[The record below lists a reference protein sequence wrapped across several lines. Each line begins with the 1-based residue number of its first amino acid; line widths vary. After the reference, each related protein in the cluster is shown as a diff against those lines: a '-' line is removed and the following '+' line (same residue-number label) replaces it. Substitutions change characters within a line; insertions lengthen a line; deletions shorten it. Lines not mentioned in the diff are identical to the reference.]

1 MKPQSVSTY
10 RVSLL
15 SAAIAASLLIPT
27 GAAMAQQ
34 QEPEVEEVVVT
45 GSFIRRS
52 EGFQAASPILQFDA
66 EDIAKSYCQFWCL
79 ASRIKRPS
87 DWLSSPRFHL

>member
-1 MKPQSVSTY
+1 MKPQSVFTY

-27 GAAMAQQ
+27 GAVIA

-45 GSFIRRS
+45 GSFIRRT

-66 EDIAKSYCQFWCL
+66 EDIATEGTD
-79 ASRIKRPS
+79 RKR
-87 DWLSSPRFHL
+87 HV

>member
-66 EDIAKSYCQFWCL
+66 EDIANEGTPNMGDVIRRYQ
-79 ASRIKRPS
+79 
-87 DWLSSPRFHL
+87 